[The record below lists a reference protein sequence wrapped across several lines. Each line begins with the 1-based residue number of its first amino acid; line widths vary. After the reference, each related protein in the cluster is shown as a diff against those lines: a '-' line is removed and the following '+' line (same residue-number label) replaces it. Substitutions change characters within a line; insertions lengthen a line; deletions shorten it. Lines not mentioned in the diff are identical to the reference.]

1 MRERINNISEKAHDI
16 IRSKNTRNII
26 FLIISVFSILLLNSL
41 LPIIEGTAHYTEAP
55 EEYTYAEY
63 TKMYA
68 SNKNY
73 SLTYASRKAID
84 AYIKDYCEEH
94 PEITVE
100 QRVDLTPPPTFTVT
114 VYTKFFFNYFYW
126 WVNTATHIV
135 SVLLLYY
142 SVFNYLLSKRK
153 ETHVQYNAIKNE
165 LDDAVK
171 TKLDPV
177 TFEPW
182 MSNVFNKK
190 RRIRQHKAN
199 INYQLERLQSKT
211 SYKVR
216 HAAETDPK
224 RIKYE
229 LQRNTLLEQLE
240 PSYIDTYVESKDVKG
255 FKYIHPTFVTSGYN
269 SIGTLTT
276 DSYSLLKSDSKKL
289 SNDGIRKI
297 TASILLTTIFAVL
310 LTFMIETSI
319 DKPWYWIV
327 TNILVKLVPLLLQI
341 PLAYDYCESFMDD
354 QLITNLISRRSIA
367 LLYLAD
373 IAHTTQGGTNATENI
388 EADRPT
394 NTNGTSIG
402 QIEQRSSA
410 SV

>member
-1 MRERINNISEKAHDI
+1 MHARINNVSEKAHNI
-16 IRSKNTRNII
+16 IHSKNTRNIV
-26 FLIISVFSILLLNSL
+26 FLIIAVFSILLLNAL

-84 AYIKDYCEEH
+84 AYIEAYCAEN

-100 QRVDLTPPPTFTVT
+100 ERVDLVPPPTFTVT

-126 WVNTATHIV
+126 WVNTATHII

-153 ETHVQYNAIKNE
+153 ETHEQYNALKNE
-165 LDDAVK
+165 LDNAVN

-182 MSNVFNKK
+182 MINVFNKE
-190 RRIRQHKAN
+190 RRIKQHKAN
-199 INYQLERLQSKT
+199 INYALERLQHKT

-216 HAAETDPK
+216 HAPDNNPK
-224 RIKYE
+224 RVEYE
-229 LQRNTLLEQLE
+229 LQRKTLEEQLD
-240 PSYIDTYVESKDVKG
+240 PTYIEKYVDSMNVKG

-269 SIGTLTT
+269 IIGSTT
-276 DSYSLLKSDSKKL
+276 DSYSLLKSDARKL
-289 SNDGIRKI
+289 SNDGTRKVV
-297 TASILLTTIFAVL
+297 ASVLLTTVFAVL

-341 PLAYDYCESFMDD
+341 PLAYDYCESFMDS

-373 IAHTTQGGTNATENI
+373 IATTQGGTDATENI
-388 EADRPT
+388 ETNRPT
-394 NTNGTSIG
+394 NSDGPSPG
-402 QIEQRSSA
+402 QVE
-410 SV
+410 